1 MEHIAAEKGSA
12 LEMVQKVSDSNLIWQ
27 YLIILLLYFQIKI
40 FDS

>member
-12 LEMVQKVSDSNLIWQ
+12 LEMVQKVTNLIWQ
-27 YLIILLLYFQIKI
+27 YLIILLLYIQIKI